1 MLQTKNMSCEVER
14 ICEFIREQVGNAIAD
29 GVVIGISGG
38 IDSALV
44 AKLCVKAL
52 AKDKVHGLIMPYQD
66 QSTKDSELVI
76 KSARIPNRYVNMINI
91 EEPVYSVI
99 KLLPFDSDSDV
110 LIDINND
117 FVIPGNVRAR
127 MRMIMLY
134 AYANKYNLLVAGTGN
149 CSEHMVGYFTK
160 YGDGGT
166 DFEPISHLYK
176 TEVWAMAKYLKLPKK
191 IINKTPSAE
200 LWDGQTDEKEL
211 GITYK
216 ELDRI
221 LDYIDEENIYKS
233 IAGDLKIS
241 QSKVSKVLMLISKSA
256 HKREVPPGLRRY
268 NY

>member
-1 MLQTKNMSCEVER
+1 MLQTKDMPCEVER
-14 ICEFIREQVGNAIAD
+14 ICDFIKHQVVMAKAD
-29 GVVIGISGG
+29 GVVLGISGG

-44 AKLCVKAL
+44 AKLCVRAVGKSE
-52 AKDKVHGLIMPYQD
+52 VHGLLLPCGA
-66 QSTKDSELVI
+66 QSIKDSELVI
-76 KSARIPNRYVNMINI
+76 KQLKMVNTYTVNISEPFNIILDLLGVDGSNTENRVLMGNIRARIRMIN
-91 EEPVYSVI
+91 
-99 KLLPFDSDSDV
+99 
-110 LIDINND
+110 
-117 FVIPGNVRAR
+117 
-127 MRMIMLY
+127 LY
-134 AYANKYNLLVAGTGN
+134 ACANKKNMLVVGTGN
-149 CSEHMVGYFTK
+149 RSEHMVGYFTK